1 MKTRLVL
8 SLLVVT
14 LGACS
19 TSPAD
24 LKPVNDL
31 DATARTQLKDP
42 GAPETAIATWD
53 RAIAALQPSSDGYL
67 ANQLY
72 VDRARYATDQALAEL
87 LWDHPQ
93 EARQRYLDALTVLHD
108 DVERNTA
115 RAKAVNE
122 RIQTLGT
129 IAGIGT
135 SLVGSVVASN
145 MHAPYY
151 YRVMNCWPRAVARRS
166 AGSRGTGAGGASA
179 PPRGAGAGSRST
191 RDCAARGARAEPRG
205 R

>member
-1 MKTRLVL
+1 MKTKLVL

-53 RAIAALQPSSDGYL
+53 RAITALQPSSDGYL

-93 EARQRYLDALTVLHD
+93 EARQRYLDARPCCT
-108 DVERNTA
+108 T
-115 RAKAVNE
+115 
-122 RIQTLGT
+122 
-129 IAGIGT
+129 
-135 SLVGSVVASN
+135 
-145 MHAPYY
+145 M
-151 YRVMNCWPRAVARRS
+151 
-166 AGSRGTGAGGASA
+166 SRGTEAG
-179 PPRGAGAGSRST
+179 RR
-191 RDCAARGARAEPRG
+191 R
-205 R
+205 

>member
-8 SLLVVT
+8 LLLVVT

-53 RAIAALQPSSDGYL
+53 RAMTALQPSSDGYL

-72 VDRARYATDQALAEL
+72 IDRARYATDQALAEL

-108 DVERNTA
+108 DVERDAA
-115 RAKAVNE
+115 RAKALNDF
-122 RIQTLGT
+122 QLP
-129 IAGIGT
+129 T
-135 SLVGSVVASN
+135 SPAATVEPSVMSV
-145 MHAPYY
+145 
-151 YRVMNCWPRAVARRS
+151 R
-166 AGSRGTGAGGASA
+166 
-179 PPRGAGAGSRST
+179 
-191 RDCAARGARAEPRG
+191 
-205 R
+205 